1 MLIAN
6 RFTYVH
12 LFAFLICPGLK
23 EQNNSSMKKSPS
35 LKSAAATHAS
45 HGSMGYS
52 PALQVRRVML
62 IHA

>member
-1 MLIAN
+1 MIVDKV
-6 RFTYVH
+6 TYFHFVS
-12 LFAFLICPGLK
+12 FLPPIGLK

-52 PALQVRRVML
+52 PALQVSGVPQK
-62 IHA
+62 HAF